1 MLLLTDRRQTTG
13 TPKQHLA
20 IMLTCTPTSA
30 RTVTRRLVTRAVV
43 KPPSGKAKGKSP
55 RDELFRTK
63 NASALAYLTQSE
75 GSEDASAA
83 LGLGGVYS
91 AGNGASALE
100 QASSLTAAHRALG
113 STEDEYDG
121 NGMEFPVPEDPYLM

>member
-1 MLLLTDRRQTTG
+1 MGQTKTFCHKRVLLLTDRRQTTS

-75 GSEDASAA
+75 GSEDASA
-83 LGLGGVYS
+83 
-91 AGNGASALE
+91 LE

-121 NGMEFPVPEDPYLM
+121 NGMEFP

>member
-1 MLLLTDRRQTTG
+1 MGRGLLLTDRRQTTS

-20 IMLTCTPTSA
+20 IMLTCTPTFA

-43 KPPSGKAKGKSP
+43 KPPSGKAKGRSP

-91 AGNGASALE
+91 AGNGASAL
-100 QASSLTAAHRALG
+100 AAAHRALG

-121 NGMEFPVPEDPYLM
+121 NGMEFPVPEDPYL